1 MDRNCLE
8 FLYKLNCS
16 ALYSPCAHSAKYRNS
31 RLLVIRIRDGCSLG
45 DFYSLASLLPQVM
58 ALYLRIIYEYWTPLR
73 TYQYHYIPLWIIFLL
88 ERCTQVKDQAS
99 SILEYHRTCLG
110 RVQFL
115 CTSPAGWILFTHS
128 PLPSALLDMCLRNR
142 VRDTMNEV
150 HSYQLVR
157 LPLFYFGDTHA
168 HILVLHEKYTQYGDI
183 YLHYRCDYISSS
195 YKKILD
201 PPMDWDI
208 TCLVHR
214 NTQYG
219 VPLSRSDGCNSRNE
233 SLLAHVCDSKC
244 ADRQCDTRS
253 PLLPQVM
260 VFSLQII
267 FFNPLYHE

>member
-45 DFYSLASLLPQVM
+45 DFYSLASLPPQVM
-58 ALYLRIIYEYWTPLR
+58 ALSLRITYEYWTPLR
-73 TYQYHYIPLWIIFLL
+73 HHEYGHIPLWIIFLL
-88 ERCTQVKDQAS
+88 ERCAQMKNQAS
-99 SILEYHRTCLG
+99 SILEYHRTYLG

-115 CTSPAGWILFTHS
+115 CTSHARWILFAHS
-128 PLPSALLDMCLRNR
+128 PLPSALLYLYFRNR

-150 HSYQLVR
+150 YSYQLVR
-157 LPLFYFGDTHA
+157 LRLFYFGNIDA
-168 HILVLHEKYTQYGDI
+168 RILVLHEKCTQYGDI
-183 YLHYRCDYISSS
+183 YLHYRCDHISSS
-195 YKKILD
+195 YKKILA
-201 PPMDWDI
+201 PSMDWDI